1 MRHYKGNP
9 SKLSYICIVWFSPKM
24 AGIFQ
29 KSPLFEAKAEVPIG
43 RAHLET
49 LLARWPSFY
58 APKSVPHMAYGSKK
72 TNVQHPSNKHF
83 GRHLRRV
90 VCFPKKTKSGAKTKS
105 WIIFVWHQE
114 FSLKK
119 WQKRDP
125 HRWIHS
131 RVIKGFV
138 CVWCLLKIEHDK
150 SLFDNNLA
158 SYLGYLEAVGM
169 VWNHLGGWKQYP
181 EIGIPTIVIFCSPKF
196 LPRKDGHLLDVTIV
210 QPERIAMS
218 YSPSKNINSVLMV

>member
-1 MRHYKGNP
+1 MRQKAFHTWLTAQRRPMSSIHQTNI
-9 SKLSYICIVWFSPKM
+9 LVVTWDELFVSPKKQSL
-24 AGIFQ
+24 GQ
-29 KSPLFEAKAEVPIG
+29 KQKVG
-43 RAHLET
+43 
-49 LLARWPSFY
+49 SF
-58 APKSVPHMAYGSKK
+58 
-72 TNVQHPSNKHF
+72 
-83 GRHLRRV
+83 L
-90 VCFPKKTKSGAKTKS
+90 CDTKSFHSKNYKN
-105 WIIFVWHQE
+105 V
-114 FSLKK
+114 
-119 WQKRDP
+119 P

>member
-1 MRHYKGNP
+1 MR
-9 SKLSYICIVWFSPKM
+9 
-24 AGIFQ
+24 Q
-29 KSPLFEAKAEVPIG
+29 KAFHTWLTAQRRPMSSIHQTNILVVTWEELFV
-43 RAHLET
+43 
-49 LLARWPSFY
+49 S
-58 APKSVPHMAYGSKK
+58 
-72 TNVQHPSNKHF
+72 
-83 GRHLRRV
+83 
-90 VCFPKKTKSGAKTKS
+90 PKKTKSGAKTKS

-119 WQKRDP
+119 WKKRDP

-138 CVWCLLKIEHDK
+138 CAWCLLKIEHDK
-150 SLFDNNLA
+150 SLFDNNPA